1 MCADINDFRDMAA
14 DADMAVRFYK
24 IGDAADLAG
33 QLIAILQSPALQRSM
48 GEQNFKAGLEMTMAS
63 VVRNYLRWF
72 ELNKHKRTIRHA
84 GAFPGRRFTRLRSL
98 FSRPSR
104 ALRSGSLVKGVDGMD
119 GQGREL
125 AGNNAQTVDFADPR
139 A

>member
-1 MCADINDFRDMAA
+1 
-14 DADMAVRFYK
+14 
-24 IGDAADLAG
+24 
-33 QLIAILQSPALQRSM
+33 M

-72 ELNKHKRTIRHA
+72 ELNKHKRAIRNA

-98 FSRPSR
+98 FARPGGR
-104 ALRSGSLVKGVDGMD
+104 LRSGSFVKGADGLD
-119 GQGREL
+119 SQGREL
-125 AGNNAQTVDFADPR
+125 AANNAPTVDFADPR